1 MKIGVRAHDYGKMEI
16 EDLARVL
23 HEEGYDAAQ
32 LALPKAAMR
41 ISRLLIWNGSD
52 GRLNPRKW
60 RFRCLAVIWIW
71 AIPTMR
77 SVQMHLQR

>member
-32 LALPKAAMR
+32 LALPKAFTGIGSYEDITPAHLER
-41 ISRLLIWNGSD
+41 IR
-52 GRLNPRKW
+52 RA
-60 RFRCLAVIWIW
+60 FE
-71 AIPTMR
+71 
-77 SVQMHLQR
+77 